1 MSPEQLPEL
10 LSKAR
15 KAPVSATRPC
25 LVMPSPT
32 PRGRIRAK
40 PSVWPRNMQRF
51 VLEPNTAAG
60 QVHSDRTATVYSDRT
75 AYLSSIALTGFLESP
90 ARILA
95 TRASTKHLTN
105 EKQSDKALTGPGRRV
120 CGRVTHKQRQRQHSF
135 RMRNTAPPHFNSVSG
150 MTPYRRI
157 PHIARSRALGG
168 KSGANEVTLATRCP
182 GTTSTFAGCF
192 PLKAKEGERQDGCY
206 DRRSRTDLR
215 SECDRDVGSTRQV
228 PHTRTLRSVEP
239 NVPHNEKRP
248 GHVPRGHG
256 CVQSVPRWFDSRN
269 PALLVSVST
278 PPPKPS
284 SRRRAA
290 A

>member
-1 MSPEQLPEL
+1 MISICLRTPGASLRNDVSSYFKAWTKDWQAPPALHIQPFNWFARMSPEQLPEL

-95 TRASTKHLTN
+95 TRASRKHLTN
-105 EKQSDKALTGPGRRV
+105 EKQSDKALTGPGRRD
-120 CGRVTHKQRQRQHSF
+120 CGRVTHKQRQRQH
-135 RMRNTAPPHFNSVSG
+135 
-150 MTPYRRI
+150 
-157 PHIARSRALGG
+157 
-168 KSGANEVTLATRCP
+168 
-182 GTTSTFAGCF
+182 
-192 PLKAKEGERQDGCY
+192 
-206 DRRSRTDLR
+206 
-215 SECDRDVGSTRQV
+215 
-228 PHTRTLRSVEP
+228 
-239 NVPHNEKRP
+239 
-248 GHVPRGHG
+248 
-256 CVQSVPRWFDSRN
+256 
-269 PALLVSVST
+269 
-278 PPPKPS
+278 
-284 SRRRAA
+284 
-290 A
+290 